1 MKGFFQNIVS
11 NDEYLKKENV
21 DLKAKLCNIE
31 EENRLLKNC
40 CLPKS
45 KFSKSVTSEEPFDN
59 KFDQFMSDKKIS
71 SKYSN
76 ENNSL
81 KDFKLFL
88 AKNLFFTNNISSNDV
103 DNINNLFIKENDW
116 ENNKSVFLLKQNILE
131 RNMLRMIELLNIN
144 EDIEKKNYFNSLSN
158 EYIAYNQS
166 SLQENDFEKWVNDYC
181 KDKAFDNDIVSKN
194 VQINK
199 EKILLTQN
207 KLEPKKEIF
216 TSNNIQDEKLKS
228 IDQNSKNINI
238 DKPAV
243 KKVDNKLNKLLYL
256 SDEEEDEANN
266 NNTLKNDLNINE
278 QINLVDKNNGTK
290 ELVPNSINNKVVN
303 NEKPNSQT
311 FEQASNNVNNSSN
324 SHVVKQE
331 NTKGKNLYEWDI
343 EDDE

>member
-21 DLKAKLCNIE
+21 DLKAKLSNIE

-45 KFSKSVTSEEPFDN
+45 KFSKSVTSEEPFDS

-71 SKYSN
+71 SKYSS
-76 ENNSL
+76 EHNSL

-131 RNMLRMIELLNIN
+131 RNMLRMLELLNIN

-158 EYIAYNQS
+158 KDIPNNQG
-166 SLQENDFEKWVNDYC
+166 SLQEKDFEKWVNNYC

-199 EKILLTQN
+199 ENILLTHN
-207 KLEPKKEIF
+207 KLEPKKEVL
-216 TSNNIQDEKLKS
+216 TSNNIQDDKIK
-228 IDQNSKNINI
+228 NI
-238 DKPAV
+238 DKNNKNTNIIKPVV

-256 SDEEEDEANN
+256 SDEDEEEDETNN
-266 NNTLKNDLNINE
+266 NNKNNNDVNE
-278 QINLVDKNNGTK
+278 EIKSVEKNNGTK
-290 ELVPNSINNKVVN
+290 EIITNSINNKIVN
-303 NEKPNSQT
+303 NEKPNLQT
-311 FEQASNNVNNSSN
+311 FESAANNVNNSSN
-324 SHVVKQE
+324 AHVVKQDSS
-331 NTKGKNLYEWDI
+331 KGKNLYEWDI